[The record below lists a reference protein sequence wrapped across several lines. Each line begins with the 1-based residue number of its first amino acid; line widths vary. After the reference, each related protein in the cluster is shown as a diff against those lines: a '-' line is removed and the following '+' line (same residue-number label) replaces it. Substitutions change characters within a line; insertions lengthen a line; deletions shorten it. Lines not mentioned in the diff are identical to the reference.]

1 MSVKILLI
9 DDETDYSETVGL
21 WLMAHG
27 YHVRSAASGRDG
39 LEAIEKDRPDIVFL
53 DMLMPGMD
61 GIETLRMIRKEYHD
75 LTVIMVTAY
84 ATDEKMR
91 EAARMG
97 ISGVFPKGADLSEAA
112 RLISAALSDIKK

>member
-9 DDETDYSETVGL
+9 DDETDYSETVGF

-27 YHVRSAASGRDG
+27 YHVRSAVSGRDG
-39 LEAIEKDRPDIVFL
+39 LESIEKDRPDIVFL

-61 GIETLRMIRKEYHD
+61 GIETLRVIRKKYYD
-75 LTVIMVTAY
+75 LPVIMVTAY

-97 ISGVFPKGADLSEAA
+97 ISGVFPKGADLLEAA
-112 RLISAALSDIKK
+112 RLISAALGEIR